1 MGSFFLY
8 PFSLLPCL
16 QWPTRL
22 KGTDEVAVKRHN
34 SRPKLVTRGK
44 QARFPGPLGQCKSCA
59 RRTEE
64 LTKSAGDR
72 LLCRACVRAEDE
84 MKLQPLS
91 SQEQQALDKVSSVLD
106 TVPWRFWKPGEQPAR
121 ILDWL
126 FLGDLADATDLE
138 LLDSRGIG
146 AVLNLIGWWE
156 LQALLPEGTDLVSLF
171 GQHDVEYLEADSE
184 DRLFFDIVDMSWP
197 SCERFLEKGQDEN
210 RKVLVNC
217 QAGHNRSACMV
228 VCWLVQR
235 EGYCLLE
242 ALEHVQSLRGT
253 VLSNNGFRLQLVR
266 LALKMDQ
273 LGDLPAR
280 ARTPLV
286 EKNISGDQPVDL
298 GKIINRKR
306 LSVKYGHNSKD
317 WSGQSLEIRCHRQ
330 TSIISE
336 EVNGLVSQ
344 RKLSLELV
352 ACLTHWKKNFL
363 CDYEYTADP
372 PAVIGRGFSGDVV
385 LCRRLHEFGRPQNLR
400 CVKRFNLKAMKPDH
414 LEKLKNEAII
424 YLSLE
429 HPHIARLFD
438 VYEDEEELSLIMQY
452 CSGGTLQDALHKE
465 FAEEDFKQAA
475 VQMLRVLSYIHSA
488 GIVHR
493 DIKPRN
499 WVYEAERKVL
509 KLIDFGFS
517 AKRLMLGE
525 GFDQLKGCLG
535 TLGYLA
541 PEVVCS
547 AASEETYNETCD
559 IWSLGVVFLEMLG
572 GAGVSVFEKGRG
584 TCDGYTEEVILRD
597 IRDVTEE
604 DILRH
609 LQLAPE
615 NSRDFLRRLLR
626 KDPNARCSAA
636 EALQDPYLKEAREQ
650 FQQQPNAFP
659 ISEVISRFRAYGSSS
674 ATTRASML
682 AMARAPTRLPWKDFC
697 ALRAT
702 FDLFDAVK
710 LSGSIDLEAFLSV
723 VTSEDDFPSARQEA
737 VGMWKALCGEEE
749 SLSYCEFLAAL
760 IPPIEDAFEDVS
772 RLGEAEVKIEPSLDQ
787 KWDLNQPIAAFLP
800 LLDARNLQEMVF
812 PEDEPVSEVVR
823 SMTCNH
829 FRWVVVQFRS
839 GRQEFFDYMDLCHEI
854 VKKADGHQRI
864 AACQVAQICRMSV
877 GVLANCSGYSSF
889 VPTSVMTPLK
899 KILEMLGRGE
909 GRAVMHRIPLVDM
922 NGELIRVFSCIDF
935 LKLAMCFDV
944 PTAVLKSRE
953 ARTFDRRNAVL
964 QTLSVPNDKTVL
976 HALHIM
982 DAERLTICAAT
993 SLELSGDLG
1002 GAVAVGVVAVADLKL
1017 VLETEQYHVLEYSI
1031 DEFLAWRKHVVTI
1044 DSAKLDRQRS
1054 LGRFNVQRFNV
1065 VSCDRHETLH
1075 VLARQLLASKLQR
1088 IFLSSHEIARIV
1100 GLVSSRDILIEVLD
1114 QLVQTSTLSSQV
1126 DRSLRDG
1133 VRGQKGLS

>member
-1 MGSFFLY
+1 
-8 PFSLLPCL
+8 
-16 QWPTRL
+16 
-22 KGTDEVAVKRHN
+22 
-34 SRPKLVTRGK
+34 
-44 QARFPGPLGQCKSCA
+44 
-59 RRTEE
+59 
-64 LTKSAGDR
+64 
-72 LLCRACVRAEDE
+72 
-84 MKLQPLS
+84 MKLQPLTL
-91 SQEQQALDKVSSVLD
+91 QEQEALDQVSSVLD

-171 GQHDVEYLEADSE
+171 GQHDVEYSEADSE
-184 DRLFFDIVDMSWP
+184 DRLFFNIVDISWP
-197 SCERFLEKGQDEN
+197 SCERFLEKCRAEQ

-235 EGYCLLE
+235 EGYTLLE
-242 ALEHVQSLRGT
+242 ALEHVQGLRGT

-266 LALKMDQ
+266 LALKLDRM
-273 LGDLPAR
+273 GEPAR
-280 ARTPLV
+280 AFRPLV
-286 EKNISGDQPVDL
+286 ENASGDL

-317 WSGQSLEIRCHRQ
+317 WSNWSQVRYQRHS
-330 TSIISE
+330 SIISD

-363 CDYEYTADP
+363 SDYEYTANP
-372 PAVIGRGFSGDVV
+372 PAVIGHGFSGDVV
-385 LCRRLHEFGRPQNLR
+385 LCRRLHAPDFGGRPENSLR
-400 CVKRFNLKAMKPDH
+400 CVKRFKLKSMTADH

-438 VYEDEEELSLIMQY
+438 VYEDDEELSLIMQY
-452 CSGGTLQDALHKE
+452 CSGGTLQDALHDKE
-465 FAEEDFKQAA
+465 FAEQDFKQAA
-475 VQMLRVLSYIHSA
+475 VQMLRVLSYIHRA

-525 GFDQLKGCLG
+525 GFYQLKGCLG

-547 AASEETYNETCD
+547 AASEEAYNEKCD

-572 GAGVSVFEKGRG
+572 GVSIFQRSRG

-604 DILRH
+604 DILEH
-609 LQLAPE
+609 LKLAPQ
-615 NSRDFLRRLLR
+615 SARAFLRRLLQR
-626 KDPNARCSAA
+626 DPNARCSAE
-636 EALQDPYLKEAREQ
+636 EALKDPYLQEAREQ
-650 FQQQPNAFP
+650 FLQPNALP
-659 ISEVISRFRAYGSSS
+659 IGEVISRFRAYGSSS

-682 AMARAPTRLPWKDFC
+682 AMARAPTRLPWKEFC

-710 LSGSIDLEAFLSV
+710 LNGNIDLEAFLSV
-723 VTSEDDFPSARQEA
+723 VASEDSFPSARQDA
-737 VGMWKALCGEEE
+737 VSTWKALCGEEE

-772 RLGEAEVKIEPSLDQ
+772 RLGEAEVEENEPSLDQ
-787 KWDLNQPIAAFLP
+787 KLWDLSQPIGTFLP
-800 LLDARNLQEMVF
+800 LLDHRNLQDMVF
-812 PEDEPVSEVVR
+812 LEDEPVSEVVR

-854 VKKADGHQRI
+854 VKKADGHGRI
-864 AACQVAQICRMSV
+864 AANQVTQICRMSV

-899 KILEMLGRGE
+899 QILEMLGRGG
-909 GRAVMHRIPLVDM
+909 GRAMHRIPLMDAQ
-922 NGELIRVFSCIDF
+922 GELIRVFSCIDF
-935 LKLAMCFDV
+935 LKLALRFDV

-953 ARTFDRRNAVL
+953 AKTFDRRNAVL
-964 QTLSVPNDKTVL
+964 KTLSVPNDKTVL

-1002 GAVAVGVVAVADLKL
+1002 GAVAVGVLAVADLKL
-1017 VLETEQYHVLEYSI
+1017 VLETQQYHVLEYSI
-1031 DEFLAWRKHVVTI
+1031 EDFLAWRKHVVTI

-1054 LGRFNVQRFNV
+1054 LGRFNV
-1065 VSCDRHETLH
+1065 VSVDHHETLH
-1075 VLARQLLASKLQR
+1075 VLARRLLASKLQR

-1100 GLVSSRDILIEVLD
+1100 GIVSSREILIEVLD
-1114 QLVQTSTLSSQV
+1114 QLLQTSTLSSRV
-1126 DRSLRDG
+1126 DGSLR
-1133 VRGQKGLS
+1133 RPSE